1 MNQTELEP
9 KNYYRLP
16 WSLND
21 NVLSWLEPTKR
32 CNLYC
37 EGCYSRND
45 PKSDKTLD
53 QVRRDLQVFVTK
65 RKSDSISIAGGDP
78 LVHPQ
83 IVDIVRMIKQDFG
96 KKPVINTNGL
106 ALTPDLLKDLKRAG
120 LYGLTFH
127 IDSSQQRKDWKRMNE
142 LDLCEL
148 RLKFA
153 EMVAREGGLSTAF
166 NATIFRHTLQYVPD
180 LMAWAAKHIDIVHT
194 MVFILFRTMRTREFD
209 YFANGKKIDTV
220 NPDVVY
226 YDQDQNP
233 EPLTARE
240 VVGKI
245 KERYPDFDPCA
256 YLGGTKD
263 PESFKWLLAGR
274 LGTTDDILGYVGPKY
289 METVQSVHHMLWDR
303 YVAYVNPELLSAG
316 RSMMLG
322 FSALDGGVRGAAK
335 SYLRKAARRPWKLA
349 KKVHFQSITIIQPI
363 DMTQHGEANMCDGCP
378 DMTVHDGE
386 LVWSCRLDERV
397 QYGCFLQGVPKAV
410 TAREEGLTQ
419 IRLPDRS
426 GQGEVREPPVSH

>member
-1 MNQTELEP
+1 MKQTSLDP

-45 PKSDKTLD
+45 PKSDKSLE
-53 QVRRDLQVFVTK
+53 QVRRDLQVFTTK

-83 IVDIVRMIKQDFG
+83 IVDIVRMVRDEFK

-106 ALTPDLLKDLKRAG
+106 ALTPELLKDLKRAG

-148 RLKFA
+148 RLRFA

-166 NATIFRHTLQYVPD
+166 NSTIFRHTLKHVPD

-194 MVFILFRTMRTREFD
+194 MVFILFRTMRTHEFD
-209 YFANGKKIDTV
+209 YFANGAKIDTV
-220 NPDVVY
+220 NQDVVY

-233 EPLTARE
+233 EPITARE
-240 VVGKI
+240 LVGTI
-245 KERYPDFDPCA
+245 KERFPDFDPCA

-274 LGTTDDILGYVGPKY
+274 LGTRDEIFGYVGPKY
-289 METVQSVHHMLWDR
+289 METVQTVHHMVHDR
-303 YVAYVNPELLSAG
+303 YIAYVRPGLLSAG

-322 FSALDGGVRGAAK
+322 FSALDEGVRKSAK
-335 SYLRKAARRPWKLA
+335 NYLRKSAARPWRLA

-363 DMTQHGEANMCDGCP
+363 DMTASGEANMCDGCP
-378 DMTVHDGE
+378 DMTVHEGE

-397 QYGCFLQGVPKAV
+397 QYGCFLSGVPKAR
-410 TAREEGLTQ
+410 RERAEALTQ
-419 IRLPDRS
+419 LRLPKH
-426 GQGEVREPPVSH
+426 GTVEEHREPPVAQ